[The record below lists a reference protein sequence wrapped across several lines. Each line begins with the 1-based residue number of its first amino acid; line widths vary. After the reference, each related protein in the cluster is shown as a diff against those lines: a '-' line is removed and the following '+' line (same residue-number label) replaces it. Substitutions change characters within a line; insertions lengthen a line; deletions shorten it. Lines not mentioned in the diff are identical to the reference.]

1 VGWSTEVA
9 PASLA
14 EVPAAGSDPRGEGGS
29 LWVFLL
35 VVAIVFEEW
44 RTSVPTDGA
53 NCGVTP
59 SLSPS
64 LRDTG
69 GKAESFP
76 QVND

>member
-1 VGWSTEVA
+1 M
-9 PASLA
+9 
-14 EVPAAGSDPRGEGGS
+14 EVPIVGSDPYGGGGS

-44 RTSVPTDGA
+44 RTRVPMDGA
-53 NCGVTP
+53 NCRVTP

-69 GKAESFP
+69 GEAEGFP
-76 QVND
+76 QVSD